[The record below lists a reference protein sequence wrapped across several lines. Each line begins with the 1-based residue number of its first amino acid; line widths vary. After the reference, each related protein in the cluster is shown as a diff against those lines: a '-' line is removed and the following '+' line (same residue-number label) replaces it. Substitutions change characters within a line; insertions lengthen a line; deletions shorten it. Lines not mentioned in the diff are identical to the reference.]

1 MFSEKL
7 KKMFSKNDGN
17 NKKKIEN
24 ILVFI
29 VILAIT
35 IVAINYIWNGDE
47 SSKSSNEVPKAENTN
62 SVVQVSTD
70 TSNDQNEEKLANILS
85 NIEGVGKVKVLLTYS
100 QTSTYVPIYNEN
112 LKESNT
118 TETDS
123 AGGSRTV
130 EESDSQKEVIY
141 KEDGNGNRE
150 PVTQSIIS
158 PKIEGAII
166 TAEGANNA
174 DVKTAIV
181 QAVEAATGLATHKIQ
196 VFKMSEWVKNLIL
209 FQLGKKGGR
218 LWLNV

>member
-7 KKMFSKNDGN
+7 KKIFSKNDGN

-47 SSKSSNEVPKAENTN
+47 SSKSSNEVPEAENTN

-196 VFKMSEWVKNLIL
+196 VFKMSEWVEIQLFFNLE
-209 FQLGKKGGR
+209 KKEEGYD
-218 LWLNV
+218 

>member
-7 KKMFSKNDGN
+7 KKIFSKNDGN

-47 SSKSSNEVPKAENTN
+47 TGKSSNEVPEAENFN
-62 SVVQVSTD
+62 SVVQVSSESTYD
-70 TSNDQNEEKLANILS
+70 ENEEKLANILS
-85 NIEGVGKVKVLLTYS
+85 NIAGVGKVKVLLTYS
-100 QTSTYVPIYNEN
+100 QTSTYVPLYNEN
-112 LKESNT
+112 LRESNT

-123 AGGSRTV
+123 SGGSRTV
-130 EESDSQKEVIY
+130 AESDSEKEVIY
-141 KEDGNGNRE
+141 KEDNSGNRE

-166 TAEGANNA
+166 TAEGADNA
-174 DVKTAIV
+174 EVKSAIV

-196 VFKMSEWVKNLIL
+196 VFKMSN
-209 FQLGKKGGR
+209 
-218 LWLNV
+218 

>member
-1 MFSEKL
+1 MLGENL
-7 KKMFSKNDGN
+7 KKMFSKNEGN

-24 ILVFI
+24 IMVFI

-35 IVAINYIWNGDE
+35 IVAINYIWNGDKQ
-47 SSKSSNEVPKAENTN
+47 SKSSNSIPEAQGKND
-62 SVVQVSTD
+62 VVQVSSEINYD
-70 TSNDQNEEKLANILS
+70 ENEEKLANILS
-85 NIEGVGKVKVLLTYS
+85 NISGVGKVKVLLTYS
-100 QTSTYVPIYNEN
+100 ETSTYVPIYNEN

-130 EESDSQKEVIY
+130 SETDSQKEVIY
-141 KEDGNGNRE
+141 KEDSNGNQE

-166 TAEGANNA
+166 TAQGADNA
-174 DVKTAIV
+174 EVKTSIV

-196 VFKMSEWVKNLIL
+196 VFKMSN
-209 FQLGKKGGR
+209 
-218 LWLNV
+218 

>member
-1 MFSEKL
+1 MLSEKL

-47 SSKSSNEVPKAENTN
+47 SSKSSNEVPEAENTN

-196 VFKMSEWVKNLIL
+196 VFKMSE
-209 FQLGKKGGR
+209 
-218 LWLNV
+218 

>member
-1 MFSEKL
+1 MLGEKL
-7 KKMFSKNDGN
+7 KKMFSKNEGN

-24 ILVFI
+24 IMVFI

-35 IVAINYIWNGDE
+35 IVAINYIWNGDKP
-47 SSKSSNEVPKAENTN
+47 SKSSNTVPEAEGRND
-62 SVVQVSTD
+62 VVQVSSEINYD
-70 TSNDQNEEKLANILS
+70 ENEEKLANILS
-85 NIEGVGKVKVLLTYS
+85 NIAGVGKVKVLLTYS
-100 QTSTYVPIYNEN
+100 ETSTYVPIYNEN

-130 EESDSQKEVIY
+130 SETDSQKEVIY
-141 KEDGNGNRE
+141 KEDSSGNQE

-166 TAEGANNA
+166 TAEGADNA
-174 DVKTAIV
+174 EVKTSIV

-196 VFKMSEWVKNLIL
+196 VFKMSN
-209 FQLGKKGGR
+209 
-218 LWLNV
+218 

>member
-1 MFSEKL
+1 MFLEKL
-7 KKMFSKNDGN
+7 KKIFSKNDGN

-47 SSKSSNEVPKAENTN
+47 TSKSSNEVPEAENSN

-70 TSNDQNEEKLANILS
+70 SFYDENEEKLANILS

-100 QTSTYVPIYNEN
+100 QTSTSIPLYNEN
-112 LKESNT
+112 LRESNT

-123 AGGSRTV
+123 SGGSRTV
-130 EESDSQKEVIY
+130 AESDSEKEVIY
-141 KEDGNGNRE
+141 KEDSSGNRE
-150 PVTQSIIS
+150 PVTQSVIS
-158 PKIEGAII
+158 PQIEGAII
-166 TAEGANNA
+166 TAEGADNA
-174 DVKTAIV
+174 EVKTAIV

-196 VFKMSEWVKNLIL
+196 VFKMSE
-209 FQLGKKGGR
+209 
-218 LWLNV
+218 

>member
-7 KKMFSKNDGN
+7 KKIFPKNDGN

-47 SSKSSNEVPKAENTN
+47 TSKSSNEVPEAENSN

-70 TSNDQNEEKLANILS
+70 SFYDENEEKLANILS

-100 QTSTYVPIYNEN
+100 QTSTSIPLYNEN
-112 LKESNT
+112 LRESNT

-123 AGGSRTV
+123 SGGSRTV
-130 EESDSQKEVIY
+130 AESDSEKEVIY
-141 KEDGNGNRE
+141 KEDSSGNRE
-150 PVTQSIIS
+150 PVTQSVIS
-158 PKIEGAII
+158 PQIEGAII
-166 TAEGANNA
+166 TAEGADNA
-174 DVKTAIV
+174 EVKTAIV

-196 VFKMSEWVKNLIL
+196 VFKMSE
-209 FQLGKKGGR
+209 
-218 LWLNV
+218 

>member
-1 MFSEKL
+1 MFGDKL

-35 IVAINYIWNGDE
+35 IVAINYIWNGDKQ
-47 SSKSSNEVPKAENTN
+47 SKSSNTVPEAEGRND
-62 SVVQVSTD
+62 VVQVSSEINYD
-70 TSNDQNEEKLANILS
+70 ENEEKLANILS
-85 NIEGVGKVKVLLTYS
+85 NIAGVGKVKVLLTYS
-100 QTSTYVPIYNEN
+100 ETSTYVPIYNEN

-130 EESDSQKEVIY
+130 SETDSQKEVIY
-141 KEDGNGNRE
+141 KEDSNGNQE

-166 TAEGANNA
+166 TAQGADNA
-174 DVKTAIV
+174 EVKTSII

-196 VFKMSEWVKNLIL
+196 VFKMSN
-209 FQLGKKGGR
+209 
-218 LWLNV
+218 

>member
-1 MFSEKL
+1 MLSEKL
-7 KKMFSKNDGN
+7 KKIFPKNDGN

-47 SSKSSNEVPKAENTN
+47 SSKSSNEVPEAENTN

-70 TSNDQNEEKLANILS
+70 TSYDENEEKLANILS

-196 VFKMSEWVKNLIL
+196 VFKMSEWVKIQLFFNLE
-209 FQLGKKGGR
+209 KKEEGYD
-218 LWLNV
+218 

>member
-7 KKMFSKNDGN
+7 KKIFSKNDGN

-47 SSKSSNEVPKAENTN
+47 TSKSSNEVPEAENSN
-62 SVVQVSTD
+62 SVVQVSSESTYD
-70 TSNDQNEEKLANILS
+70 ENEEKLANILS
-85 NIEGVGKVKVLLTYS
+85 NIAGVGKVKVLLTYS
-100 QTSTYVPIYNEN
+100 QTSTYVPLYNEN
-112 LKESNT
+112 LRKSNT

-123 AGGSRTV
+123 LGGSRTV
-130 EESDSQKEVIY
+130 AESDSEKEVIY
-141 KEDGNGNRE
+141 KEDNSGNRE

-166 TAEGANNA
+166 TAEGADNA
-174 DVKTAIV
+174 EVKSAIV

-196 VFKMSEWVKNLIL
+196 VFKMSN
-209 FQLGKKGGR
+209 
-218 LWLNV
+218 

>member
-47 SSKSSNEVPKAENTN
+47 SSKSSNEVPEAENTN

-70 TSNDQNEEKLANILS
+70 TSNDENEEKLANILS

>member
-47 SSKSSNEVPKAENTN
+47 SSKSSNEVPEAENTN

-118 TETDS
+118 TESDS

-196 VFKMSEWVKNLIL
+196 VFKMSEWVKKLIL
-209 FQLGKKGGR
+209 FQLGKKEEGYD
-218 LWLNV
+218 

>member
-1 MFSEKL
+1 MLSEKL
-7 KKMFSKNDGN
+7 KKIFPKNDGN

-47 SSKSSNEVPKAENTN
+47 SSKSSNEVPEAENTN

-118 TETDS
+118 TESDS

>member
-1 MFSEKL
+1 MLGEKL
-7 KKMFSKNDGN
+7 KKMFSKNEGN

-24 ILVFI
+24 IMVFI

-35 IVAINYIWNGDE
+35 IVAINYIWNGDKQ
-47 SSKSSNEVPKAENTN
+47 SKSSNIVPEAEGRND
-62 SVVQVSTD
+62 VVQVSSEINYD
-70 TSNDQNEEKLANILS
+70 ENEEKLANILS
-85 NIEGVGKVKVLLTYS
+85 NISGVGKVKVLLTYS
-100 QTSTYVPIYNEN
+100 ETSTYVPIYNEN

-130 EESDSQKEVIY
+130 SETDSQKEVIY
-141 KEDGNGNRE
+141 KEDSNGNQE

-166 TAEGANNA
+166 TAEGADNA
-174 DVKTAIV
+174 EVKTSII

-196 VFKMSEWVKNLIL
+196 VFKMSN
-209 FQLGKKGGR
+209 
-218 LWLNV
+218 

>member
-47 SSKSSNEVPKAENTN
+47 SSKSSNEVPEAENTN

-196 VFKMSEWVKNLIL
+196 VFKMSEWVKIQLFFNLE
-209 FQLGKKGGR
+209 KKEEGYD
-218 LWLNV
+218 

>member
-47 SSKSSNEVPKAENTN
+47 SSKSSNEVPEAENTN

-70 TSNDQNEEKLANILS
+70 TSYDDNEEKLANILS

-196 VFKMSEWVKNLIL
+196 VFKMSE
-209 FQLGKKGGR
+209 
-218 LWLNV
+218 

>member
-47 SSKSSNEVPKAENTN
+47 SSKSSNEVPEAENTN

-118 TETDS
+118 TESDS

-196 VFKMSEWVKNLIL
+196 VFKMSE
-209 FQLGKKGGR
+209 
-218 LWLNV
+218 

>member
-47 SSKSSNEVPKAENTN
+47 SSKSSNEVPEAENTN

-70 TSNDQNEEKLANILS
+70 TSNDENEEKLANILS

-196 VFKMSEWVKNLIL
+196 VFKMSE
-209 FQLGKKGGR
+209 
-218 LWLNV
+218 

>member
-7 KKMFSKNDGN
+7 KKIFPKNDGN

-47 SSKSSNEVPKAENTN
+47 TSKSSNEVPEAENSN

-70 TSNDQNEEKLANILS
+70 SFYDENEEKLANILS

-100 QTSTYVPIYNEN
+100 QTSTSIPLYNEN
-112 LKESNT
+112 LRESNT

-123 AGGSRTV
+123 SGGSRTV
-130 EESDSQKEVIY
+130 AESDSEKEVIY
-141 KEDGNGNRE
+141 KEDSSGNRE
-150 PVTQSIIS
+150 PVTQSVIS
-158 PKIEGAII
+158 PQIEGAII
-166 TAEGANNA
+166 TAEGADNA
-174 DVKTAIV
+174 EVKSAIV

-196 VFKMSEWVKNLIL
+196 VFKMSE
-209 FQLGKKGGR
+209 
-218 LWLNV
+218 

>member
-47 SSKSSNEVPKAENTN
+47 SSKSSNEVPEAENTN

-196 VFKMSEWVKNLIL
+196 VFKMSE
-209 FQLGKKGGR
+209 
-218 LWLNV
+218 

>member
-1 MFSEKL
+1 MFGDKL

-47 SSKSSNEVPKAENTN
+47 TSKSSNTVPEAEGRND
-62 SVVQVSTD
+62 VVQVSSEINYD
-70 TSNDQNEEKLANILS
+70 ENEEKLANILS
-85 NIEGVGKVKVLLTYS
+85 NIAGVGKVKVLLTYS

-112 LKESNT
+112 VKSSNT

-130 EESDSQKEVIY
+130 EENDSQKEVIY
-141 KEDGNGNRE
+141 KEDSSGNRE

-166 TAEGANNA
+166 TAEGADNA
-174 DVKTAIV
+174 EVKTAIV

-196 VFKMSEWVKNLIL
+196 VFKMSN
-209 FQLGKKGGR
+209 
-218 LWLNV
+218 

>member
-1 MFSEKL
+1 MLSEKL

-35 IVAINYIWNGDE
+35 IVAINYIWNGD
-47 SSKSSNEVPKAENTN
+47 KWYQSSNSVPDAENDNT
-62 SVVQVSTD
+62 VVQVSSD
-70 TSNDQNEEKLANILS
+70 VNYDENEEKLANILS
-85 NIEGVGKVKVLLTYS
+85 NISGVGKVKVLLTYS

-112 LKESNT
+112 VKSSNT

-130 EESDSQKEVIY
+130 EENDSQKEVIY
-141 KEDGNGNRE
+141 KEDSSGNKE

-166 TAEGANNA
+166 TAEGADNA
-174 DVKTAIV
+174 EVKTAIV

-196 VFKMSEWVKNLIL
+196 VFKMSN
-209 FQLGKKGGR
+209 
-218 LWLNV
+218 